1 MNGLFAEAKSAL
13 ELDPDDLLKGI
24 DTSQYEYLDGLT
36 ADKVRSQIYNSL
48 TLLPC
53 ISPDTVNELWSKLTE
68 YRYVYSLNQ
77 LRRGRFVRW
86 IACPG
91 TTQYKLSYGGM
102 VVDIEITEECPMILC
117 KTPVGKL
124 VKFDFNANRVYQK
137 LSAEEK
143 LLIVCAEH
151 CQKQ

>member
-1 MNGLFAEAKSAL
+1 MNSLFAEAKSAL
-13 ELDPDDLLKGI
+13 ELDPRDLLKGI

-48 TLLPC
+48 PC
-53 ISPDTVNELWSKLTE
+53 ISPDAVNELWSKLTE

-86 IACPG
+86 IACPYKG
-91 TTQYKLSYGGM
+91 TQHKLSYGGM

>member
-1 MNGLFAEAKSAL
+1 MNGLFAEAKLAL
-13 ELDPDDLLKGI
+13 EFEPVDVLKNI

-36 ADKVRSQIYNSL
+36 ADKVRSQIYKSI

-53 ISPDTVNELWSKLTE
+53 ISPDAVHELWSKLTE

-86 IACPG
+86 IAFTG
-91 TTQYKLSYGGM
+91 TPYKLSYGGM